1 MANIYEKSQYII
13 PRGRVFF
20 DVLDAAD
27 QLTGER
33 HLGNCP
39 TVTLNISTEKA
50 PHYSAESGPGVKD
63 ANRVVR
69 IDRTGK
75 ITCDN
80 MSADNRAMFISG
92 EKSTVTQATG
102 AVVAEEITV
111 MPGLFYQLGRTEANP
126 AGARKVS
133 AVVVTPEAG
142 GNPYELGVDYTVDA
156 ALGRLQILANVE
168 SGGIPA
174 GKIKVAYSK
183 PATTWLRIKSGDKA
197 ELRGALRVL
206 SNVAEGEQSDTY
218 CPLVTLAPTGDLSLI
233 TSDDAYVQMEFD
245 IEVLT
250 PPSGV
255 AIFVDGRPVEV

>member
-39 TVTLNISTEKA
+39 TVTLNIATEKA

-80 MSADNRAMFISG
+80 MSVDNRAMFISG
-92 EKSTVTQATG
+92 EKSTVAQATG

-111 MPGLFYQLGRTEANP
+111 IPGLFYQLGRTDANP
-126 AGARKVS
+126 AGARKVTQ
-133 AVVVTPEAG
+133 VVVTPDAG
-142 GNPYELGVDYTVDA
+142 GEPFVLGEDYTVDA
-156 ALGRLQILANVE
+156 ALGRLQILA
-168 SGGIPA
+168 GGAIEA

-183 PATTWLRIKSGDKA
+183 PATTWLRIKSGEKID
-197 ELRGALRVL
+197 LRGALRVL

-218 CPLVTLAPTGDLSLI
+218 CPLVTLSPTGDMSLI

-250 PPSGV
+250 PPNGA
-255 AIFVDGRPVEV
+255 AIFVDGRPLEV

>member
-1 MANIYEKSQYII
+1 MANIFEKSQYVI

-20 DVLDAAD
+20 DLYDAAD

-39 TVTLNISTEKA
+39 TVTLSISTEKA

-92 EKSTVTQATG
+92 EKSTVSQATG
-102 AVVAEEITV
+102 NVAAEEITV
-111 MPGLFYQLGRTEANP
+111 IPGLFYQLGRTDASP
-126 AGARKVS
+126 AGARKVTQ
-133 AVVVTPEAG
+133 VVVTPEAG
-142 GNPYELGVDYTVDA
+142 GEPYELGEDYTVDA
-156 ALGRLQILANVE
+156 ALGRLQIVAG
-168 SGGIPA
+168 GGIAA

-183 PATTWLRIKSGDKA
+183 AATTWLRIKSGDKA

-218 CPLVTLAPTGDLSLI
+218 CPLVTLAPTGDMALI
-233 TSDDAYVQMEFD
+233 TSDDGYVQMEFD

>member
-80 MSADNRAMFISG
+80 MSADNKAMFISG
-92 EKSTVTQATG
+92 DKSTVSQATG
-102 AVVAEEITV
+102 AVAAEEITV
-111 MPGLFYQLGRTEANP
+111 LPGLFYQLGRTDANP

-133 AVVVTPEAG
+133 AVVVTPDAG
-142 GNPYELGVDYTVDA
+142 GEPYELGTDYTVDA
-156 ALGRLQILANVE
+156 ALGRLQVLA
-168 SGGIPA
+168 GGAIPA

-218 CPLVTLAPTGDLSLI
+218 CPLVTLAPTGDMSLI
-233 TSDDAYVQMEFD
+233 TSDDNYVQMEFD

-250 PPSGV
+250 PSNGV

>member
-39 TVTLNISTEKA
+39 TVTLNIATEKA

-80 MSADNRAMFISG
+80 MSVDNRAMFISG
-92 EKSTVTQATG
+92 EKSTVAQATG
-102 AVVAEEITV
+102 AVAAEEITV
-111 MPGLFYQLGRTEANP
+111 IPGLFYQLGRTDANP
-126 AGARKVS
+126 AGARKVTQ
-133 AVVVTPEAG
+133 VVVTPDAG
-142 GNPYELGVDYTVDA
+142 GEPYVLGEDYTVDA
-156 ALGRLQILANVE
+156 ALGRLQILAG
-168 SGGIPA
+168 GGIEA

-183 PATTWLRIKSGDKA
+183 PATTWLRIKSGEKID
-197 ELRGALRVL
+197 LRGALRVL

-218 CPLVTLAPTGDLSLI
+218 CPLVTLAPTGDMSLI

-250 PPSGV
+250 PPNGA
-255 AIFVDGRPVEV
+255 AIFVDGRPLEV

>member
-1 MANIYEKSQYII
+1 MANIFEKSQYVI

-20 DVLDAAD
+20 DLYDAAD

-39 TVTLNISTEKA
+39 TVTLSIATEKA

-92 EKSTVTQATG
+92 EKSTVAQT
-102 AVVAEEITV
+102 AVAVPAEEIAV
-111 MPGLFYQLGRTEANP
+111 SPGLFYQLGRTDANP
-126 AGARKVS
+126 AGARKV
-133 AVVVTPEAG
+133 AEVVVTPEAG
-142 GNPYELGVDYTVDA
+142 GEPYVLGEDYTVDA
-156 ALGRLQILANVE
+156 ALGRLQVLA
-168 SGGIPA
+168 SGSIPK

-206 SNVAEGEQSDTY
+206 SNIAEGEQSDTY
-218 CPLVTLAPTGDLSLI
+218 CPLVTLAPTGDMALV
-233 TSDDAYVQMEFD
+233 TSDDGYVQMEFD

-255 AIFVDGRPVEV
+255 AIFVDGRPVGV